1 MSDNV
6 IVEVNH
12 VEKSFGLYRDDRINV
27 LKGISLNIY
36 EGEFV
41 CIMGASG
48 SGKTTLLNILSTIDQ
63 PTKGSCK
70 IYGKNTGKMSHYELA
85 DFRYQHLGFVFQN
98 FYLIQPLTVREN
110 IGASLYVKNMSI
122 SERDKRVEAI
132 AKTLGID
139 DLLNK
144 PVGSCSRGQQQRV
157 ALARAMVTQ
166 PSILIADEPTG
177 NLDHQNSTQLLEKLS
192 KFHQQGM
199 TIILVTHDIHV
210 ASFAHRVLYL
220 EDGIIQK
227 EFLRENQDR
236 QTFRQQLKTT
246 LYK

>member
-6 IVEVNH
+6 IVEVKN
-12 VEKSFGLYRDDRINV
+12 VEKSFGLYRDNRIDV
-27 LKGISLNIY
+27 LKGISLNIH

-48 SGKTTLLNILSTIDQ
+48 SGKTTLLNVLSTIDQ

-98 FYLIQPLTVREN
+98 FYLLKPLTVKEN
-110 IGASLYVKNMSI
+110 IGASLYVKNISV
-122 SERDKRVEAI
+122 SERDKKIEAI
-132 AKTLGID
+132 AKTLNIQD
-139 DLLNK
+139 ILDK
-144 PVGSCSRGQQQRV
+144 QVGYCSRGQQQRV

-192 KFHQQGM
+192 EFHQQGM

-210 ASFAHRVLYL
+210 ASYAHRVLYL
-220 EDGIIQK
+220 QDGMIQK
-227 EFLRENQDR
+227 EFLRENQNR
-236 QTFRQQLKTT
+236 QAFSQQLKTT